1 MQETVKGL
9 QEAIDFFVYKPKVI
23 QTDNGFEF
31 SDRARVRGKGFFGTI
46 KNEMFYNEGQA
57 NMTVKE
63 FIPYLEK
70 YLVWFREK
78 RIKESLGYKSMIDRR
93 KEDGVSWG
101 KRSRKSPHALLVK
114 YRLPLSNIKIPSD
127 CWEASRGKGYRQT
140 TRPEPPPNRL

>member
-1 MQETVKGL
+1 M
-9 QEAIDFFVYKPKVI
+9 I

-31 SDRARVRGKGFFGTI
+31 SDRARVRGKSFFGTI

-57 NMTVKE
+57 SMTVKE

-93 KEDGVSWG
+93 KEDGVSW
-101 KRSRKSPHALLVK
+101 
-114 YRLPLSNIKIPSD
+114 
-127 CWEASRGKGYRQT
+127 
-140 TRPEPPPNRL
+140 

>member
-1 MQETVKGL
+1 MENNKYLEEFKIDLVKQYLQGKQKKTSAKNTGSQNRRCEDGYASMQETVKGL
-9 QEAIDFFVYKPKVI
+9 QEAINLFDYKPKAI

-78 RIKESLGYKSMIDRR
+78 RIKESLGYKSMIDKR
-93 KEDGVSWG
+93 KEDGVSW
-101 KRSRKSPHALLVK
+101 
-114 YRLPLSNIKIPSD
+114 
-127 CWEASRGKGYRQT
+127 
-140 TRPEPPPNRL
+140 